1 MTLALVSPV
10 TFTDSTL
17 PLFPLEVVPGTI
29 LLLEPSRSPTFAGV
43 PATGAAVPDLAGNLA
58 GAGGILQYTNMTGTT
73 GKVERTTK
81 GGIHA
86 IKTASSVFAYAGI
99 TINQAT
105 LQYILNN
112 IGHKFFFSVWGRY
125 TRAGLSPSDAHFAFS
140 FSNTP
145 GTSQLLVAAMPDATV
160 YPGATLQGT
169 KKFPAGSVVSP
180 ASPTEIYSAA
190 SVQGYTGSV
199 DKTAAQAEAGRMCD
213 MFGVGS
219 FGPFNP
225 GNGNAASKVFYRA
238 FIEDITVSGR
248 SFAQLSAIDY
258 GFFVTH
264 VQTTG
269 GRYFGDTFTDP
280 ATIP

>member
-1 MTLALVSPV
+1 MTLALLSPV
-10 TFTDSTL
+10 TFSDTTL

-29 LLLEPSRSPTFAGV
+29 LLLEPARSASFSGV
-43 PATGAAVPDLAGNLA
+43 PSTGTAVPDLAGNLA
-58 GAGGILQYTNMTGTT
+58 GAGGILQYSNMTGTT

-105 LQYILNN
+105 LQYILTN
-112 IGHKFFFSVWGRY
+112 ISHKFFFSVWGRY
-125 TRAGLSPSDAHFAFS
+125 TRAGLSPNDANFAFS
-140 FSNTP
+140 FSTTP
-145 GTSQLLVAAMPDATV
+145 STSQLLVASMPDGTFS
-160 YPGATLQGT
+160 PSATLQGT
-169 KKFPAGSVVSP
+169 TKFPAGSMVSP
-180 ASPTEIYSAA
+180 ASPSEIYSAA
-190 SVQGYTGSV
+190 SVQGYTGSI

-258 GFFVTH
+258 GFFVKQ
-264 VQTTG
+264 VQTAG
-269 GRYFGDTFTDP
+269 GRYYGDTFTDP